1 MSWDNRA
8 EGYAKKNMKSV
19 ITNDAK
25 DAYTIGV
32 VDGQRFARK
41 ELLSSDVVEEVA
53 LALMDTDKNLNR
65 EQCEELA
72 LIALTAAKNS
82 RT

>member
-1 MSWDNRA
+1 METEGEPMSWDNRA
-8 EGYAKKNMKSV
+8 EDYAKKNMKSV

-41 ELLSSDVVEEVA
+41 ELLSRSM
-53 LALMDTDKNLNR
+53 LSCILYNLS
-65 EQCEELA
+65 C
-72 LIALTAAKNS
+72 S
-82 RT
+82 RIGLLHTVSGSV